1 MKYEREPEIQP
12 APRPST
18 EDAYMAW
25 AMQGYIHDF
34 GLSAEDAFDLA
45 RIDWQIHLE
54 AQSCRLPK
62 VKSPGEMDMHAQLV
76 RASWHGK
83 ASQATLRALGAKPKA
98 PPKAKP
104 APKPKVHDFRG
115 VEFDSFPEMCRRW
128 GKNPSTVEGRLGRG
142 WSLERALT
150 EPARP
155 IGHL

>member
-1 MKYEREPEIQP
+1 MRDETNP
-12 APRPST
+12 APRPQT
-18 EDAYMAW
+18 EDAYIAW
-25 AMQGYIHDF
+25 AMQGYIRDF
-34 GLSAEDAFDLA
+34 GLSTEDAFDLA

-54 AQSCRLPK
+54 ALDWKAPTVKK
-62 VKSPGEMDMHAQLV
+62 VDGLDMHSQLV
-76 RASWHGK
+76 RASWRGK

-104 APKPKVHDFRG
+104 APKPKVRDFRG

>member
-1 MKYEREPEIQP
+1 ML
-12 APRPST
+12 RPDSAKLRT
-18 EDAYMAW
+18 RKAYIAW
-25 AMQGYIHDF
+25 AVAGYVKGY
-34 GLSAEDAFDLA
+34 GLAAADALACAE
-45 RIDWQIHLE
+45 IDWGLRLE
-54 AQSCRLPK
+54 AQSYVPPK

-76 RASWHGK
+76 RASRRGK

-104 APKPKVHDFRG
+104 APKHKVRDFRG

-128 GKNPSTVEGRLGRG
+128 GKNPSTVDGRLGRG